1 MASRYTRIPLNA
13 LRVFEATATR
23 LSFSEAAEVLNVTPA
38 AVSQQIKALEDYVQI
53 PLLRRRRGRTVELT
67 REGAQLLHAVQRGL
81 DVLLDAL
88 GELRNS
94 TASGAL
100 HVSTLASTL
109 QKWLALRLHRLN
121 EQHPELQLSWHTS
134 QQAVDFAQD
143 GVHAAI
149 RFGPGPYPDM
159 YAQHLMDEWSV
170 VVASPEVV
178 RRHGMLDDHRDLAG
192 LPLLHATHEPWSR
205 WQQNTVKSAATTD
218 AAVIDDSVS
227 VLAAAAESLG
237 YAVARWT
244 LAAADIESG
253 RLVLAS
259 SRAEPSPWHHWFV
272 CPVAYRDVPKV
283 AALRDWLVAE
293 AAMFAPPPTAV
304 SPGSGRRRRVQ
315 ARRQQVTSGRQSSR
329 TNR

>member
-23 LSFSEAAEVLNVTPA
+23 LSFAEAAEALNVTPA
-38 AVSQQIKALEDYVQI
+38 AVSQQIRVLEDYVQI

-67 REGAQLLHAVQRGL
+67 LEGAQLLHAVQHGL
-81 DVLLDAL
+81 DILLEAL

-134 QQAVDFAQD
+134 QQAVDFARD
-143 GVHAAI
+143 SVHAAI
-149 RFGPGPYPDM
+149 RFGPGPYADM
-159 YAQHLMDEWSV
+159 YAQPLMDEWSV
-170 VVASPEVV
+170 IVASPSVV
-178 RRHGMLDDHRDLAG
+178 RRHGTLDDRRDLAG
-192 LPLLHATHEPWSR
+192 LPLLHAKHEPWSH
-205 WQQNTVKSAATTD
+205 WQQKKMKSAATTT

-227 VLAAAAESLG
+227 VLAAAVEGLG

-244 LAAADIESG
+244 LAAADIDSG

-259 SRAEPSPWHHWFV
+259 TRVKPSPWRHWFV
-272 CPVAYRDVPKV
+272 CPAAYRDVPKV
-283 AALRDWLVAE
+283 AALRDWLAAE
-293 AAMFAPPPTAV
+293 AAAFAPPP
-304 SPGSGRRRRVQ
+304 GYLRK
-315 ARRQQVTSGRQSSR
+315 ARPRQRLG
-329 TNR
+329 

>member
-1 MASRYTRIPLNA
+1 MASRYTRIPLNS

-23 LSFSEAAEVLNVTPA
+23 LSFTEAAEALNVTPA
-38 AVSQQIKALEDYVQI
+38 AVSQQIRALEEYVRI

-67 REGAQLLHAVQRGL
+67 LEGAQLLHAVQRGL

-88 GELRNS
+88 GELRNA

-109 QKWLALRLHRLN
+109 QKWLALRLHRLS
-121 EQHPELQLSWHTS
+121 EQHPELQLNWHTS
-134 QQAVDFAQD
+134 QKVVDFAQD
-143 GVHAAI
+143 SVHAAI

-159 YAQHLMDEWSV
+159 HADYLMDEWSV

-178 RRHGMLDDHRDLAG
+178 RRHGMLDDRSDLDG
-192 LPLLHATHEPWSR
+192 LPLLHAEHEPWSR
-205 WQQNTVKSAATTD
+205 WQRKTVKSAATD
-218 AAVIDDSVS
+218 NAAIIDDSVS

-259 SRAEPSPWHHWFV
+259 TRAKRSPWHHWFV

-283 AALRDWLVAE
+283 AALRDWLAAE
-293 AAMFAPPPTAV
+293 AALFAPPPGQRRKTR
-304 SPGSGRRRRVQ
+304 PGQRR
-315 ARRQQVTSGRQSSR
+315 G
-329 TNR
+329 

>member
-23 LSFSEAAEVLNVTPA
+23 LSFTEAAAALNVTPA
-38 AVSQQIKALEDYVQI
+38 AVSQQLRALEDYVRI

-67 REGAQLLHAVQRGL
+67 LEGAQLLHAVQRGL
-81 DVLLDAL
+81 GVLQDAL

-134 QQAVDFAQD
+134 QQVVDFAQE

-159 YAQHLMDEWSV
+159 HAQCLMDEWSV

-178 RRHGMLDDHRDLAG
+178 HRYGMIDDGRDLSG
-192 LPLLHATHEPWSR
+192 LPILHAKHEPWSR
-205 WQQNTVKSAATTD
+205 WQQKTVQSTPMTN

-227 VLAAAAESLG
+227 VLAAAAQGLG

-244 LAAADIESG
+244 LAAADIDSG
-253 RLVLAS
+253 KLVLAS
-259 SRAEPSPWHHWFV
+259 TGAKPSPWRHWFV
-272 CPVAYRDVPKV
+272 CPIAYRDVPKV
-283 AALRDWLVAE
+283 AALRDWLAAE
-293 AAMFAPPPTAV
+293 AAMFAPPPGHRRKTRT
-304 SPGSGRRRRVQ
+304 GRRR
-315 ARRQQVTSGRQSSR
+315 G
-329 TNR
+329 